1 LSKEE
6 LTFMEKMKKIAV
18 CGKGGVGKTTF
29 SSLLCYALAEG
40 GREVYAIDADVNPT
54 LAEALGFPAEV
65 LAELCPIVEMKE
77 LIEERTGAKS
87 GEYGSYFK
95 TNPLV
100 KDIPE
105 KFSRRL
111 GNISFLLMGAMR
123 GADKGCACAENAML
137 RALVSHLVLKGRE
150 TVVMDMVAG
159 TEHMGRGTARGV
171 DAMFLVVEPGSR
183 SVKAAREID
192 KMAGELGVRNR
203 YVVGN
208 KIRSPEDEVFLKKA
222 LGDFQFAAFL
232 PQSPEAVIAE
242 RQGAPLYSQSP
253 VMRERIGELLK
264 VLEL

>member
-1 LSKEE
+1 
-6 LTFMEKMKKIAV
+6 MKKIAV

-29 SSLLCYALAEG
+29 SSLLCYFLAEQ

-65 LAELCPIVEMKE
+65 LAEIRPIVEMKE

-111 GNISFLLMGAMR
+111 GNISFLMMGAMR
-123 GADKGCACAENAML
+123 GADQGCACAENAML
-137 RALVSHLVLKGRE
+137 RALITHLVLKEKE

-171 DAMFLVVEPGSR
+171 DAMFLVVEPGTR

-192 KMAGELGVRNR
+192 HMAGEMGVRNR
-203 YVVGN
+203 YVLGN
-208 KIRSPEDEVFLKKA
+208 KVRSTEDEAFLKTA
-222 LGDFQFAAFL
+222 LEDFRFAGFL
-232 PQSPEAVIAE
+232 PLHGDTVDAE
-242 RQGAPLYSQSP
+242 RRGEALYKHSP
-253 VMRERIGELLK
+253 AMRERIGEILRAVDL
-264 VLEL
+264 